1 MVDELVKRKKG
12 LSKKEIEHIAWL
24 ARIELSKKEVN
35 LFAHQLSDI
44 LTYFAKIDEV
54 DTEDVPPSYHV
65 LDLINVLRKDEIKP
79 SLEETFQTVPQTK
92 GRFVKAPRMT

>member
-1 MVDELVKRKKG
+1 MVKRKKG

-44 LTYFAKIDEV
+44 LTYFAKIDEA

-79 SLEETFQTVPQTK
+79 SLEVTFQTVPQTK

>member
-79 SLEETFQTVPQTK
+79 SREETFQTVPQTK

>member
-1 MVDELVKRKKG
+1 MVKRKKG

>member
-1 MVDELVKRKKG
+1 MVKRKKG
-12 LSKKEIEHIAWL
+12 LSKREIEHIAWL
-24 ARIELSKKEVN
+24 ARIQLSKKEVN
-35 LFAHQLSDI
+35 LFTHQLNDI

-54 DTEDVPPSYHV
+54 DTEDIPPAYHV
-65 LDLINVLRKDEIKP
+65 LDLVNVLRKDEVKP